1 MTDAIKFT
9 EEELKS
15 IQEIQGIYNQITL
28 TFGSI
33 SVQRINL
40 NKQEEALITTLMET
54 RTKESDLAKELT
66 DKYGKGSLDI
76 NTGEFTP
83 TLEETPKSPEETPQ
97 E

>member
-40 NKQEEALITTLMET
+40 NK
-54 RTKESDLAKELT
+54 
-66 DKYGKGSLDI
+66 
-76 NTGEFTP
+76 
-83 TLEETPKSPEETPQ
+83 
-97 E
+97 

>member
-1 MTDAIKFT
+1 
-9 EEELKS
+9 
-15 IQEIQGIYNQITL
+15 
-28 TFGSI
+28 
-33 SVQRINL
+33 
-40 NKQEEALITTLMET
+40 MET